1 MVLIFN
7 ILYQLTDAIS
17 FLLLSAIGLAVIFGM
32 MKIINL
38 AHGEFIT
45 VGAYGTVVTAKIGL
59 PLPLAMACGVV
70 ITVIFGFIL
79 ERLIIRHIYG
89 RPLDSVVVTWGISL
103 IVSQSFL
110 IIFGP
115 SMEGL
120 KSPLGSLQMGDYSFS
135 EYRILL
141 IFISFLILVILYF
154 LFMKSSFGTL
164 ARATIER
171 PITSSALGVDVQKVY
186 TTTFCI
192 GAGLAG
198 LTGALYIPT
207 MTAVPSLGQAFIIS
221 AFVSVVTAGASPF
234 VGLVP
239 AAAFLGGIQTGITF
253 FYHATIGLIGL
264 LIAVIIIIRFLP
276 SGFSGLMKRRK

>member
-1 MVLIFN
+1 
-7 ILYQLTDAIS
+7 
-17 FLLLSAIGLAVIFGM
+17 
-32 MKIINL
+32 
-38 AHGEFIT
+38 
-45 VGAYGTVVTAKIGL
+45 
-59 PLPLAMACGVV
+59 
-70 ITVIFGFIL
+70 
-79 ERLIIRHIYG
+79 
-89 RPLDSVVVTWGISL
+89 
-103 IVSQSFL
+103 
-110 IIFGP
+110 
-115 SMEGL
+115 
-120 KSPLGSLQMGDYSFS
+120 
-135 EYRILL
+135 
-141 IFISFLILVILYF
+141 
-154 LFMKSSFGTL
+154 MKSSFGTL

-186 TTTFCI
+186 TITFCI

>member
-38 AHGEFIT
+38 ANGEFIT

-186 TTTFCI
+186 TITFCI

>member
-1 MVLIFN
+1 MVLLFN
-7 ILYQLTDAIS
+7 IIFQVTDAIS

-45 VGAYGTVVTAKIGL
+45 VGAYGTVVTAKMGL
-59 PLPLAMACGVV
+59 PLPMACGVLV
-70 ITVIFGFIL
+70 TVIFGFIL
-79 ERLIIRHIYG
+79 ERLIIRYIYG
-89 RPLDSVVVTWGISL
+89 RPLDSVVATWGISL
-103 IVSQSFL
+103 IVSQAFL

-115 SMEGL
+115 STEGL
-120 KSPLGSLQMGDYSFS
+120 KSPLGSFQVGDYSFS

-141 IFISFLILVILYF
+141 IFVSFLILVLLYL

-164 ARATIER
+164 ARATIEK
-171 PITSSALGVDVQKVY
+171 PVTSSALGVDVQKVY
-186 TTTFCI
+186 TITFCI

-207 MTAVPSLGQAFIIS
+207 MTAVPSLGQAFIVS

-239 AAAFLGGIQTGITF
+239 AAAFLGSFQTGITF

-264 LIAVIIIIRFLP
+264 LFAVIMIIRFLP
-276 SGFSGLMKRRK
+276 SGFSGLIKRRK